1 MGLHVGAVD
10 RNGAA
15 DPRLGGECFVNLLP
29 DTTPGPAVE
38 AVVHGGRW
46 AVFGGTV
53 PPRAAGPQDMQNTAD
68 HPAVVDAAGARLVV
82 GQQWLD
88 D

>member
-1 MGLHVGAVD
+1 MGFHVGAVD
-10 RNGAA
+10 RDGTTDA
-15 DPRLGGECFVNLLP
+15 RLGGERFVDPLP
-29 DTTPGPAVE
+29 DATPGPAIE
-38 AVVHGGRW
+38 AIVNGSGW
-46 AVFGGTV
+46 TVFGGAV

-68 HPAVVDAAGARLVV
+68 DPAVVDAAGARLVV